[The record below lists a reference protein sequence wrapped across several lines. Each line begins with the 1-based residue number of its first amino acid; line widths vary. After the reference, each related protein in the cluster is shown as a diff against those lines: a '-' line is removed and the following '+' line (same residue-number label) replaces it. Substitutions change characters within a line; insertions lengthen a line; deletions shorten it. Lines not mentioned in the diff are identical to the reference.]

1 MMVFLCFLYFECS
14 LLARWK
20 DNPWD
25 RQHGHPFLAWQLG
38 SNLSVWFTLGVKNV
52 QKLLRLKTCFN
63 TSGIDEWPGGT
74 LPAEKYLYCC
84 SCCSLT
90 PVTTEWET
98 LADADDE
105 ATPQI
110 LKWFH
115 DFKVLKVPGSD
126 IVFEEELRFVVHS
139 SEVTTDP
146 WSSKIT
152 VFDVRCQMDK
162 IFTFKVKTW
171 TPLMENLELLGWKK
185 GKCCQ
190 PTMARSKGTRVHIT
204 ALCTCYT
211 ITTIYYYMWPNQ
223 PCIIKHFWLNFWFVS
238 CSIGLR
244 PYNQRNKNYI
254 WHDQPDGAVLA

>member
-25 RQHGHPFLAWQLG
+25 CRHGHPFLAWQLG

-63 TSGIDEWPGGT
+63 TSGIHEWPGGT

-105 ATPQI
+105 ATSQI

-126 IVFEEELRFVVHS
+126 IVFEEELRFVVRS

-152 VFDVRCQMDK
+152 VFDVRCQNGL
-162 IFTFKVKTW
+162 IFSLSRWKREHRWWRTW
-171 TPLMENLELLGWKK
+171 SSWVEKKESVANQPWQGQRAHVCTSQHYVRVILLL
-185 GKCCQ
+185 Q
-190 PTMARSKGTRVHIT
+190 YI
-204 ALCTCYT
+204 
-211 ITTIYYYMWPNQ
+211 IYYMWPIYYILYVAKSASYHQ
-223 PCIIKHFWLNFWFVS
+223 TLLAQLLVCFLLNWS
-238 CSIGLR
+238 
-244 PYNQRNKNYI
+244 
-254 WHDQPDGAVLA
+254 